1 MMNYSIN
8 WKIIPLG
15 DIAEFHNGINFDK
28 SSFGSGIKIIGVS
41 DFQDFLYPNYSS
53 LDEVNPKGIVHKEH
67 LLEENDILFV
77 RSNGNRQLI
86 GRSLFLKNLRE
97 PLTHSAFT
105 IRARFTSKATS
116 PKFYFYLFRSSLIRD
131 VLSNQGSGTNISN
144 LNQDILSK
152 LPVPFPTL
160 VTQQKIAAILSAYD
174 DLIENNTR
182 RIKILEEMAQA
193 MYREWFVNFRF
204 PGHEG
209 VRIVESELG
218 PVPEGWE
225 VQTVEK
231 TFEILGGGTPSTKVQ
246 EYWKSGEI
254 NWYSPVD
261 LTAAGTMFIE
271 NSGNKINELGLKKS
285 SARLFPAFSVMMTS
299 RATLGVISINTTEAC
314 TNQGFITCI
323 PNAKFPLYLLYH
335 WLKENV
341 GYLISL
347 GTGSTFKEITKGTF
361 KTVQL
366 VVPQP
371 NVAIQFEKIVEPLAA
386 QILCLQRKNANL
398 RRTRDLLL
406 PKLISGKIDVSDLNI
421 EIPVPE

>member
-41 DFQDFLYPNYSS
+41 DFQDFLYPDYSS

-152 LPVPFPTL
+152 LPVPLPTL

-209 VRIVESELG
+209 VRMVKSELG

-225 VQTVEK
+225 VKKLGEVCLLIMGQSPNSEFYNETGEGLPFHQGVTNFGSRFPMDSVFCMMANRTAE
-231 TFEILGGGTPSTKVQ
+231 EGDILFSVRAPVGRINLANKKIVIGRGLSAIRNKKGNQLFTYYQLLEHFKEEDSIGGGTIFKSVTKEDMSNIRLLIPDVNLIGFFEECIKPISAHIDNLIYQ
-246 EYWKSGEI
+246 ES
-254 NWYSPVD
+254 
-261 LTAAGTMFIE
+261 
-271 NSGNKINELGLKKS
+271 
-285 SARLFPAFSVMMTS
+285 
-299 RATLGVISINTTEAC
+299 
-314 TNQGFITCI
+314 
-323 PNAKFPLYLLYH
+323 
-335 WLKENV
+335 
-341 GYLISL
+341 
-347 GTGSTFKEITKGTF
+347 
-361 KTVQL
+361 
-366 VVPQP
+366 
-371 NVAIQFEKIVEPLAA
+371 
-386 QILCLQRKNANL
+386 NL